1 MPKQDEVREQLDR
14 ILASRFF
21 RNSQRYRDFLR
32 YTVERALN
40 GNTADIKERTLG
52 MEVFA
57 RNLDYDTSVDPVVRV
72 TAAEVRKRLAQ
83 YYQIPGHE
91 NEPRIEFPRGSYVP
105 LFEPPTGVP
114 DSGQVTP
121 VTQVEVLPRRTETR
135 WQLALA
141 IVISCILVSA
151 FVWSKLPGR
160 ENSFDRFWSPIKS
173 SSAPVMICIPDMNFN
188 REPNSNPVLPAP
200 ISEAPVPPFSYRNQ
214 IRFPDAL
221 ALSTVSSI
229 LGRQHAFF
237 IRRVDDV
244 QLQDLQESSAIIIG
258 DRANSWATRLRY
270 NLRFSFAHEGNLR
283 YISDSQNP
291 SSREWS
297 IPDTAQD
304 PTAKISKDFGI
315 ISRVLDRT
323 SGHPIVMSSGITG
336 YATGPAAQCLADSAC
351 LGQAE
356 KLWPGDWKHKNIQI
370 VIETVIV
377 GNNAGQPSVVAA
389 YLW

>member
-57 RNLDYDTSVDPVVRV
+57 RNLDYDTSIDPVVRV

-105 LFEPPTGVP
+105 VFEPPTSVP
-114 DSGQVTP
+114 DSGQVTAAN
-121 VTQVEVLPRRTETR
+121 QAEVVPRRTETR
-135 WQLALA
+135 WQLAFA

-200 ISEAPVPPFSYRNQ
+200 ISEAPVPPLSYRNQ

-258 DRANSWATRLRY
+258 DRGNSWATRLRY

-304 PTAKISKDFGI
+304 PAAKISKDFGI

-356 KLWPGDWKHKNIQI
+356 KLSPGDWKHKNIQI

>member
-200 ISEAPVPPFSYRNQ
+200 ISEAPVPPLSNRNQ

-283 YISDSQNP
+283 YISDSHNP

-356 KLWPGDWKHKNIQI
+356 KLSPGDWKHKNIQI

>member
-57 RNLDYDTSVDPVVRV
+57 RNLDYDTSIDPVVRV

-200 ISEAPVPPFSYRNQ
+200 ISEAPVPPLSNRNQ

-356 KLWPGDWKHKNIQI
+356 KLSPGDWKHKNIQI

>member
-57 RNLDYDTSVDPVVRV
+57 RNLDYDTSIDPVVRV

-91 NEPRIEFPRGSYVP
+91 TEPRIEFPRGSYVP
-105 LFEPPTGVP
+105 VFEPPTSVP
-114 DSGQVTP
+114 DSGQITP
-121 VTQVEVLPRRTETR
+121 ITQVEVVPRRTETR

-151 FVWSKLPGR
+151 FVWSKLPSR
-160 ENSFDRFWSPIKS
+160 ENSFDRFWSPIES

-188 REPNSNPVLPAP
+188 REPNSNPAVPPP
-200 ISEAPVPPFSYRNQ
+200 ISEAPVPPLSYRNQ

-258 DRANSWATRLRY
+258 DRGNSWAT
-270 NLRFSFAHEGNLR
+270 
-283 YISDSQNP
+283 
-291 SSREWS
+291 
-297 IPDTAQD
+297 
-304 PTAKISKDFGI
+304 
-315 ISRVLDRT
+315 
-323 SGHPIVMSSGITG
+323 
-336 YATGPAAQCLADSAC
+336 
-351 LGQAE
+351 
-356 KLWPGDWKHKNIQI
+356 
-370 VIETVIV
+370 
-377 GNNAGQPSVVAA
+377 
-389 YLW
+389 

>member
-57 RNLDYDTSVDPVVRV
+57 RNLDYDTSIDPVVRV

-200 ISEAPVPPFSYRNQ
+200 ISEAPVPPLSYRNQ

-356 KLWPGDWKHKNIQI
+356 KLSPGDWKHKNIQI

>member
-57 RNLDYDTSVDPVVRV
+57 RNLDYDTSIDPVVRV

-121 VTQVEVLPRRTETR
+121 VTQVEALPRRTETR

-188 REPNSNPVLPAP
+188 REPNSNPALPAP
-200 ISEAPVPPFSYRNQ
+200 ISEAPVPPLSNRNQ

-244 QLQDLQESSAIIIG
+244 QLQDLQESSAVIIG

-304 PTAKISKDFGI
+304 PSAKISKDFGI
-315 ISRVLDRT
+315 ISRVLDGT

-356 KLWPGDWKHKNIQI
+356 KLAPGDWKHKNIQI